1 MAEKRWSDWEI
12 RLYGQGS
19 LTEPKV
25 VIDIGAWFESRIEVE
40 PGSQGGSRAG
50 QMTAAGYFSLNLEW
64 FSIREFIE

>member
-1 MAEKRWSDWEI
+1 MV
-12 RLYGQGS
+12 RLGNKVRHGQGS

-50 QMTAAGYFSLNLEW
+50 QMTAAKLL
-64 FSIREFIE
+64 